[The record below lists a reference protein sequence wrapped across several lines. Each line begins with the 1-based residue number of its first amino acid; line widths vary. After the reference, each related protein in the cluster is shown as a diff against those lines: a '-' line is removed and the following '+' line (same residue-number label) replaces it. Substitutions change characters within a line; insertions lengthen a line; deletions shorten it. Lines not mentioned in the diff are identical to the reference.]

1 LTDITQL
8 RVQHATLPI
17 ITSGTHAMGA
27 MNIRLRK
34 SEVSIWKKAYKNM
47 NNAFNAIAVVMK
59 IALGAAS
66 IRLRDY
72 FEISFSVLKES
83 KRY

>member
-1 LTDITQL
+1 M
-8 RVQHATLPI
+8 
-17 ITSGTHAMGA
+17 ITSGIHAMDA

-34 SEVSIWKKAYKNM
+34 SEVSIWKRAYKNL
-47 NNAFNAIAVVMK
+47 NNALNAIAVVMK
-59 IALGAAS
+59 IALGAARIS
-66 IRLRDY
+66 PRDS

>member
-1 LTDITQL
+1 M
-8 RVQHATLPI
+8 
-17 ITSGTHAMGA
+17 ITSGIHAMDA

-34 SEVSIWKKAYKNM
+34 SEVSIWKRAYKNL
-47 NNAFNAIAVVMK
+47 NNALNAIAVVMK
-59 IALGAAS
+59 IALGAAR
-66 IRLRDY
+66 IRLRDS

>member
-1 LTDITQL
+1 
-8 RVQHATLPI
+8 
-17 ITSGTHAMGA
+17 MGA

-34 SEVSIWKKAYKNM
+34 SEVSIWKKAYKNL
-47 NNAFNAIAVVMK
+47 NNALNAIAVVMK
-59 IALGAAS
+59 IALGAAR
-66 IRLRDY
+66 IRLRDS